1 MKTKILNSELFGEA
15 VSVER
20 KPDKNRLLDS
30 MKFKAPTE
38 EFNLEMD
45 LQISQKEITSLKTE
59 LQNLADSVTENQN
72 NSKLRV
78 DRLQMALTK
87 LEQSHESLITETS
100 EKLQHLNAKVN
111 DQKKY
116 DHKIQELI
124 DRHNNL
130 LKGYEIRMNQTQKIL
145 AQKESELVEV
155 YALLNDT
162 KMELS
167 RLKRI

>member
-20 KPDKNRLLDS
+20 KPDKNRLLDT
-30 MKFKAPTE
+30 MKFRAPTE
-38 EFNLEMD
+38 EFNLELD
-45 LQISQKEITSLKTE
+45 VQISQKEITSLKSE
-59 LQNLADSVTENQN
+59 LQSLADNVTENQN
-72 NSKLRV
+72 NSKLRM
-78 DRLQMALTK
+78 DRMQMVLGK
-87 LEQSHESLITETS
+87 LEQSHDILTTETS
-100 EKLQHLNAKVN
+100 EKLQQLNAKIN

-116 DHKIQELI
+116 DQKIQELI

-162 KMELS
+162 KMELA